1 MLISARPWKLVVLV
15 GGLVA
20 TVAGSGILAWLVFDQ
35 HYGDRYIF
43 AGLPPGQRIPNKW
56 LESDVIVKA
65 DTLEE
70 LARKGRPARRR
81 VEATVERFNG
91 FAESGTGSGTRSA
104 AGCVRPI
111 LLGLCTCGIACN
123 ALVDTL
129 LAGDVSRVHSY
140 GARFAGVVFPGGRL
154 RGQHL
159 EGRRQARSDDHGTQ
173 P

>member
-91 FAESGTGSGTRSA
+91 FAESGTGSGTRCGS
-104 AGCVRPI
+104 
-111 LLGLCTCGIACN
+111 GLCPSDPARPVHLRHRMQCACRHASRRRRKQS
-123 ALVDTL
+123 ALLRCAVRRRC
-129 LAGDVSRVHSY
+129 VSR
-140 GARFAGVVFPGGRL
+140 RETAGPTFGRK
-154 RGQHL
+154 
-159 EGRRQARSDDHGTQ
+159 ATSS
-173 P
+173 